1 MAAFFGTL
9 MFQVNHVG
17 AQDWLQ
23 WGGPNGDFTVEAI
36 GLSDQWPT
44 DGPKQLWKR
53 SMGEGYSSILHKNG
67 KLFTMYSNGDNEI
80 VISLDAKT
88 GKTEWEHSYPRTFW
102 PDMREQFGRG
112 PNASP
117 LIFNDHIITVGIAGD
132 LHCLDLNSGK
142 LLWKHNLTAE
152 YGRRERMEEY
162 GYSASPIPYKNMV
175 IVHVGGDD
183 HSLVA
188 YNPEDGSIIWEAG
201 PGGVSYAQATIIKLA
216 GQDQFIYFSPEGV
229 NGLDPVTGKL
239 LWHHTIPIDNGNH
252 LTPIV
257 QCDEDHIFVSSQF
270 DTGGGRLLKISRV
283 EQKMEAEELWFE
295 TNLRGSCW
303 TLFRIGDYI
312 YGSAGSHSSSKF
324 TAFEWRTGKIAW
336 EHRMFT
342 MAQCLY
348 ADNKAIFLDQK
359 GFLTIAKVSPESFDI
374 LSSVKMTDQVSWT
387 LPTLIGTKLYLRDRK
402 SILALELGEQREL
415 IYP

>member
-1 MAAFFGTL
+1 
-9 MFQVNHVG
+9 
-17 AQDWLQ
+17 
-23 WGGPNGDFTVEAI
+23 
-36 GLSDQWPT
+36 
-44 DGPKQLWKR
+44 
-53 SMGEGYSSILHKNG
+53 
-67 KLFTMYSNGDNEI
+67 
-80 VISLDAKT
+80 
-88 GKTEWEHSYPRTFW
+88 
-102 PDMREQFGRG
+102 
-112 PNASP
+112 
-117 LIFNDHIITVGIAGD
+117 
-132 LHCLDLNSGK
+132 
-142 LLWKHNLTAE
+142 
-152 YGRRERMEEY
+152 MEEY